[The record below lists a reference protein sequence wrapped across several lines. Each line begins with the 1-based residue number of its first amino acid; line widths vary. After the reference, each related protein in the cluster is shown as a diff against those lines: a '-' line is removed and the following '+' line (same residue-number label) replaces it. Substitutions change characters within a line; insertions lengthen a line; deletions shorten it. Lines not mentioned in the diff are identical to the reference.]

1 MQFLWKVMISE
12 RFERRSIHWMTGC
25 WKLASLTGWLEN
37 NHWKSIR
44 CFGLRTWGQDKEVLV
59 VFIRTRGW
67 YTTLGKKRMM
77 TSPQGRSLFGSPKI
91 AEDDKMAI
99 VIHWSSVRGFGIL
112 RSQVHGEVPGD
123 EWGWM
128 RSSRKMA
135 GLSLHVEIGS
145 ASSSSFLGAC
155 SIVTSPNLCV
165 FQWFKNY
172 ILKCSSGEVKRVVEW
187 L

>member
-1 MQFLWKVMISE
+1 
-12 RFERRSIHWMTGC
+12 
-25 WKLASLTGWLEN
+25 
-37 NHWKSIR
+37 
-44 CFGLRTWGQDKEVLV
+44 
-59 VFIRTRGW
+59 
-67 YTTLGKKRMM
+67 
-77 TSPQGRSLFGSPKI
+77 
-91 AEDDKMAI
+91 MAI

-135 GLSLHVEIGS
+135 GLSLRVEIGS

-165 FQWFKNY
+165 FQ
-172 ILKCSSGEVKRVVEW
+172 
-187 L
+187 